1 MLLAAML
8 GVDSETVVFCEAAE
22 VGLKV
27 MMTRKTAA
35 TEVMMTRKTVTTTT
49 TTTKMMTRNGYPHV
63 FWKYCRSGVP
73 VSEYDTKKPLPEHH
87 DELGELCSPMLAVSA
102 WLSMLCAVT
111 TDDSYAS
118 HGLQNAATC
127 P

>member
-1 MLLAAML
+1 ML
-8 GVDSETVVFCEAAE
+8 GAGSETVVFCEAAE
-22 VGLKV
+22 AGMRV
-27 MMTRKTAA
+27 MTMRKTA
-35 TEVMMTRKTVTTTT
+35 TMEVMMTRKTVTTTT
-49 TTTKMMTRNGYPHV
+49 TTTTKMTTRNEYLHV
-63 FWKYCRSGVP
+63 FLKYCRSGVP
-73 VSEYDTKKPLPEHH
+73 VSEYDPKKALPEHH

-102 WLSMLCAVT
+102 WLSRLCAVM